1 MYYNGSSKGEG
12 DPDPSGAPSLNPDL
26 FSSLLFSHCLFLPK
40 SSIFPIISVSV
51 NWNTIRASVN
61 Y

>member
-1 MYYNGSSKGEG
+1 MHYGGSSNGEG
-12 DPDPSGAPSLNPDL
+12 APDPSGGPSLNPDL
-26 FSSLLFSHCLFLPK
+26 FSSPLFSDCVFLPK